1 MEEGVQRFLKKNFH
15 IQIFF
20 SGRGP
25 DKFGT
30 FFFRYKKKKFRG
42 FKHIKPWIPRVS

>member
-1 MEEGVQRFLKKNFH
+1 MEEGVQKFLKKNFH

-25 DKFGT
+25 EKFGT
-30 FFFRYKKKKFRG
+30 FFFRYKKKNLEVSN
-42 FKHIKPWIPRVS
+42 IKPWIPRVF